1 MPRRT
6 PNVVI
11 YCDMDQVLADFLGG
25 AEKLIGEPFEAKSGD
40 QHTQDEK
47 KAMIV
52 AKKGFWNNLSWHEG
66 GRNLWK
72 VITKNPNNTV
82 HILSAYAS
90 WDPNCKP
97 GKKAWLKKNL
107 KPSPSRIYLVR
118 RAEKQNFAEKN
129 VILIDD
135 HSRNIKEWSSA
146 GGEAVLHINT
156 STTISKL
163 KKLGII

>member
-6 PNVVI
+6 SKVVI
-11 YCDMDQVLADFLGG
+11 YCDMDLVLCDFLGD
-25 AEKLIGEPFEAKSGD
+25 AEKVIGEPFELKSG
-40 QHTQDEK
+40 QYSKDEK

-52 AKKGFWNNLSWHEG
+52 AKKDFWHTLPWLEG

-72 VITKNPNNTV
+72 VISKIPDTPI

-90 WDPNCKP
+90 WDPNCKA
-97 GKKAWLKKNL
+97 GKRAWLKKNL
-107 KPSPSRIYLVR
+107 KPSPSRIFLVK

-129 VILIDD
+129 AILIDD
-135 HSRNIKEWSSA
+135 HPKNIKEWTSA
-146 GGEAVLHINT
+146 GGKGVLHINT
-156 STTISKL
+156 STTIAKL

>member
-6 PNVVI
+6 SNVVI

-25 AEKLIGEPFEAKSGD
+25 AEKVIGEPFESNSDRYTK
-40 QHTQDEK
+40 DEM

-52 AKKGFWNNLSWHEG
+52 AKKDFWHTLPWLEG

-72 VITKNPNNTV
+72 VISKIPDTPI

-90 WDPNCKP
+90 WDPNCKA
-97 GKKAWLKKNL
+97 GKRAWLKKNL
-107 KPSPSRIYLVR
+107 KPSPSRIFLVK

-129 VILIDD
+129 AILIDD
-135 HSRNIKEWSSA
+135 HPKNIKEWTSA
-146 GGEAVLHINT
+146 GGKGVLHINT
-156 STTISKL
+156 STTIAKL